1 MRKAEREIA
10 RLQDKFDTLLRCE
23 YMTLALSG
31 AAPYAVPLNFG
42 AELCGGELRL
52 YFHCAKEGEKLVRL
66 RRDPSVAFCAARQLR
81 VFCKGAAP
89 CGYTTDY
96 ESVCGEGRA
105 EILRTEEERLHG
117 LQVLMAHYAAQDFP
131 QTSFAPR
138 ALALCE
144 VVCVRVHA
152 WTGKRLIRP
161 QVD

>member
-10 RLQDKFDTLLRCE
+10 GLQDKFDTLLRCE

-117 LQVLMAHYAAQDFP
+117 LQVLMRHYAGE
-131 QTSFAPR
+131 FAPAEFSER

-144 VVCVRVHA
+144 VVRIRVRD
-152 WTGKRLIRP
+152 WTAKRLIRP